1 MNKYELKKLAKKIF
15 LYHYGFAPAVEDVKL
30 MEADMDGT
38 YIGVEIKGH
47 GYQMYS
53 ELIFSPTDKT
63 CIGVDIRN
71 SSLNTIEW

>member
-1 MNKYELKKLAKKIF
+1 
-15 LYHYGFAPAVEDVKL
+15 

-71 SSLNTIEW
+71 SSLNIIEW